1 MNGSDGSIGGSDSI
15 SVDKSELKTRG
26 MVKLVISYPL
36 PTEASGYYSCRTYEK
51 VSDTN
56 SKITKHTIEIVA
68 APSRLNYERLI
79 PIRYYLIVF
88 RCESNQITVF
98 LYRRSEC

>member
-15 SVDKSELKTRG
+15 SVDKSELNTRG

-36 PTEASGYYSCRTYEK
+36 PTEASGFYSCRTYEK
-51 VSDTN
+51 VSDTY

-68 APSRLNYERLI
+68 APSRLI